1 MMELISR
8 YTIPLLLLG
17 IPLFAA
23 ARGLE
28 VWNIFARGAKGAF
41 AVAVDLI
48 PFLVGMLV
56 AIEVF
61 RASGAMDFLVGFL
74 SPIGR
79 LCGIPK
85 EVLPL
90 ALLRP
95 LSGSG
100 ALALVGDLTR
110 QYGPESFSGRLAA
123 TLQGST
129 ETTFYVLAVYLG
141 AVKIRNSRH
150 IVTAALLADLVG
162 LFAATFFCRLAF
174 S

>member
-1 MMELISR
+1 MIQLISR
-8 YTIPLLLLG
+8 YTIPLLLLL
-17 IPLFAA
+17 IPVIAA
-23 ARGLE
+23 LRGVE
-28 VWNIFARGAKGAF
+28 VWNSFAKGAKGAF
-41 AVAVDLI
+41 GVAVDLI

-74 SPIGR
+74 SPLGK
-79 LCGIPK
+79 LCGVPK

-100 ALALVGDLTR
+100 ALALVSDLTR
-110 QYGPESFSGRLAA
+110 NYGPESFVGRLAA
-123 TLQGST
+123 VLQGST

-150 IVTAALLADLVG
+150 IVAAALLSDLAG
-162 LFAATFFCRLAF
+162 LLAAAFFCRLAF
-174 S
+174 F

>member
-1 MMELISR
+1 MIQSISR

-23 ARGLE
+23 IRGIE
-28 VWNIFARGAKGAF
+28 VWNTFIRGAKGAF
-41 AVAVDLI
+41 VVAVDLI

-61 RASGAMDFLVGFL
+61 RASGAMDFLVGLL
-74 SPIGR
+74 SPVGR
-79 LCGIPK
+79 LLGIPT

-100 ALALVGDLTR
+100 SLAVVGDLTK
-110 QYGPESFSGRLAA
+110 QYGPDSFVGQLAA

-141 AVKIRNSRH
+141 AVKVKDSRH

>member
-1 MMELISR
+1 MIQLISR
-8 YTIPLLLLG
+8 FTIPLLLLG

-28 VWNIFARGAKGAF
+28 VWNSFARGAKGAF
-41 AVAVDLI
+41 VVAVDLI

-61 RASGAMDFLVGFL
+61 RVSGAMDFLVGL
-74 SPIGR
+74 LAPLGR
-79 LCGIPK
+79 LLGIPK
-85 EVLPL
+85 EILPL

-100 ALALVGDLTR
+100 ALALVGDLSA
-110 QYGPESFSGRLAA
+110 QYGPESFIGRLAA

-141 AVKIRNSRH
+141 AVKVRDSRH